1 MKKIGNIYPKIC
13 SSENIY
19 FAIINASKRKRKR
32 TNVKKVLENLDNNI
46 KIVQKMLVNKTYKPN
61 EYKKIK
67 IHDGARRKERIIY
80 KPQFFPDQVI
90 HWALML
96 QIQGIISKG
105 MYEYCCASIKNRG
118 IIYVVRKLK
127 KILVIDRKN
136 TKYCLKLDVKKFYP
150 SVDVNIL
157 KNKFVKKIKC
167 RDTLDLIDLILDSSE
182 QGLPIG
188 NYTSQWF
195 ANFYLQDLDHFIK
208 EKLHIKYYIRYMDD
222 MILFGKNKKELHK
235 AKIEI
240 ENFLHKEHLRLK
252 ENWNLFKVDS
262 RPIDFVGYRFYRGY
276 TTLRKSNF
284 LRIKRRIKKISKKSY
299 INLTDA
305 SAVISY
311 YGWIKHC
318 DSYNFTQK
326 YIKPYVNLK
335 KCKGVIS
342 YENRKQYNSR

>member
-1 MKKIGNIYPKIC
+1 MKRKGNIYSSIC
-13 SSENIY
+13 DKKNIY
-19 FAIINASKRKRKR
+19 MAIINASKRKRSR
-32 TNVKKVLENLDNNI
+32 INVKKVFENLEKSI
-46 KIVQKMLVNKTYKPN
+46 EIVQKMLIEKTYKPN
-61 EYKKIK
+61 EYKKVK
-67 IHDGARRKERIIY
+67 IHDGARKKERIIY

-96 QIQGIISKG
+96 QIQDVILKG

-118 IIYVVRKLK
+118 ILYVVRKIK

-136 TKYCLKLDVKKFYP
+136 TKYCLKLDIKKFYP
-150 SVDVNIL
+150 SIDLDIL
-157 KNKFVKKIKC
+157 KKKFMKKIKC

-188 NYTSQWF
+188 NFTSQWF
-195 ANFYLQDLDHFIK
+195 ANFYLQDLDHYIK
-208 EKLHIKYYIRYMDD
+208 EELKVPYYIRYMDD
-222 MILFGKNKKELHK
+222 MLLFGRNKKELHK
-235 AKIEI
+235 VKDKIE
-240 ENFLHKEHLRLK
+240 EFLQKEHLKLK
-252 ENWNLFKVDS
+252 ENWSLFKVDS
-262 RPIDFVGYRFYRGY
+262 RPVDFVGYRFYRGY

-284 LRIKRRIKKISKKSY
+284 LRIKRRIKKISKKLY

-326 YIKPYVNLK
+326 YIKPFVNLK

-342 YENRKQYNSR
+342 YENRKQHKT